1 MHADAPPAEPGSPP
15 DADLWRALGWQPQ
28 PHQLQQLCRLQQL
41 LRSWNQRL
49 NLTRLVEGDDY
60 WIAQVFDSLWPLL
73 PLLNAHQNSTVASIA
88 ASTAAQPDGRE
99 ATTDAAHLAST
110 GALRASTNEA
120 CGAAATAGSGLEVT
134 AASGLQ
140 LRAASCLEVT
150 AGSGLE
156 VIDVGTGG
164 GFPGL
169 AVAIALPGA
178 RITLVDSVQRKLD
191 AVAAMAAELGLAD
204 RVRVR
209 SERVERT
216 GRQATCRGRF
226 QLAMARAVAAAPV
239 VAEYLVPLLAAD
251 GQALLYRGQW
261 SAEDQQELERA
272 LATLNARIAH
282 CEQRELPGG
291 RGLRTALSVVA
302 TAPCPASYPR
312 AIGVPAKL
320 PLGQAGPA
328 GGSAAPR
335 SARPGQT
342 RRSRG

>member
-1 MHADAPPAEPGSPP
+1 MHADAPPAEPGCPP
-15 DADLWRALGWQPQ
+15 DADFWQALGWQPQ
-28 PHQLQQLCRLQQL
+28 PRQLQQLCQLQHL

-73 PLLNAHQNSTVASIA
+73 PLLNAQQEEVAA
-88 ASTAAQPDGRE
+88 AAAG
-99 ATTDAAHLAST
+99 DAAPQTHVPYTKQQRHSGDTAP
-110 GALRASTNEA
+110 
-120 CGAAATAGSGLEVT
+120 TAGSAPGAPSVAPLP
-134 AASGLQ
+134 
-140 LRAASCLEVT
+140 

-178 RITLVDSVQRKLD
+178 RVTLVDSVQRKLD
-191 AVAAMAAELGLAD
+191 AVAAMAADLGLAD

-216 GRQATCRGRF
+216 GRQAACRGRF

-261 SAEDQQELERA
+261 STDDQAELERA
-272 LATLNARIAH
+272 LAALNARVER
-282 CEQRELPGG
+282 CDQRELPGG
-291 RGLRTALSVVA
+291 RGLRTALSVVT
-302 TAPCPASYPR
+302 TAACPATYPR

-320 PLGQAGPA
+320 PLGQPA
-328 GGSAAPR
+328 PDGGAS
-335 SARPGQT
+335 T
-342 RRSRG
+342 RRSSGRRAPRH

>member
-1 MHADAPPAEPGSPP
+1 MHADAPPAEPGHPP
-15 DADLWRALGWQPQ
+15 DPALWQALGWQPQ
-28 PHQLQQLCRLQQL
+28 PRQLQQLCQLQQL

-60 WIAQVFDSLWPLL
+60 WIAQVFDSLWPLV
-73 PLLNAHQNSTVASIA
+73 PLLNAQEGAPAPPAPEEPASQTEGSST
-88 ASTAAQPDGRE
+88 E
-99 ATTDAAHLAST
+99 ATTGSAS
-110 GALRASTNEA
+110 GAGCIVAPA
-120 CGAAATAGSGLEVT
+120 AGSGL
-134 AASGLQ
+134 
-140 LRAASCLEVT
+140 RI
-150 AGSGLE
+150 
-156 VIDVGTGG
+156 IDVGTGG

-204 RVRVR
+204 RVLVR

-216 GRQATCRGRF
+216 GRQAACRGRF

-239 VAEYLVPLLAAD
+239 VAEYLVPLLARD

-261 SAEDQQELERA
+261 STDDQAELERA
-272 LATLNARIAH
+272 LLPLSARVER

-291 RGLRTALSVVA
+291 RGLRTALTVVPTA
-302 TAPCPASYPR
+302 TCPATYPR

-320 PLGQAGPA
+320 PLGQSAPA
-328 GGSAAPR
+328 GGSTARR
-335 SARPGQT
+335 SSSRRPG
-342 RRSRG
+342 RA